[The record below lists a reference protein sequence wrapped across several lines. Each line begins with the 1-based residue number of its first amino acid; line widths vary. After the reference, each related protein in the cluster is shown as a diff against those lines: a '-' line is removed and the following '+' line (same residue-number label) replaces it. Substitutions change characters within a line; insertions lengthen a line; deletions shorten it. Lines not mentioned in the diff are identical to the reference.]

1 LSHRRNTYYSVTVYK
16 QTHVEGLSIRGTLHE
31 IYLKVKQMFK
41 SVFAASAA
49 LFASAGAA
57 LAGPY
62 VNVETNAGWVGD
74 DYTAA
79 TTDLHVGFE
88 GEVGAAGYYVQAG
101 PAIVAVDG
109 QETDTQFS
117 GKAGIGVPVSDALG
131 VYGEMSFLTAEDEDD
146 FGLGGKLGLKYNF

>member
-1 LSHRRNTYYSVTVYK
+1 
-16 QTHVEGLSIRGTLHE
+16 
-31 IYLKVKQMFK
+31 MFK
-41 SVFAASAA
+41 TTIAAAA
-49 LFASAGAA
+49 AAIALAPAAA

-88 GEVGAAGYYVQAG
+88 GEAGSASYYVQAG

-117 GKAGIGVPVSDALG
+117 GKAGVGIPVSDNVG
-131 VYGEMSFLTAEDEDD
+131 VYGELSFLTADDDDD
-146 FGLGGKLGLKYNF
+146 FGVGGKLGLKWNF

>member
-1 LSHRRNTYYSVTVYK
+1 
-16 QTHVEGLSIRGTLHE
+16 
-31 IYLKVKQMFK
+31 MFK
-41 SVFAASAA
+41 TTIAAAA
-49 LFASAGAA
+49 AAIALAPAAA

-88 GEVGAAGYYVQAG
+88 GEVGAASYYVQAG

-109 QETDTQFS
+109 EETDTQFS
-117 GKAGIGVPVSDALG
+117 GKAGIGVPVSDAIG
-131 VYGEMSFLTAEDEDD
+131 VYGELSFLTAEDDDD
-146 FGLGGKLGLKYNF
+146 FGVGGKLGVKYNF

>member
-1 LSHRRNTYYSVTVYK
+1 
-16 QTHVEGLSIRGTLHE
+16 
-31 IYLKVKQMFK
+31 MFK
-41 SVFAASAA
+41 TTIAAAA
-49 LFASAGAA
+49 AAIALAPAAA

-74 DYTAA
+74 DYTSA

-88 GEVGAAGYYVQAG
+88 GEAGAASYYVQAG

-109 QETDTQFS
+109 QDTDTQFS
-117 GKAGIGVPVSDALG
+117 GKAGLGFPVSDAIG

-146 FGLGGKLGLKYNF
+146 FGLGGKLGVKYNF

>member
-1 LSHRRNTYYSVTVYK
+1 
-16 QTHVEGLSIRGTLHE
+16 
-31 IYLKVKQMFK
+31 MFK
-41 SVFAASAA
+41 SVFAATAA
-49 LFASAGAA
+49 LSMSAGAA

-79 TTDLHVGFE
+79 TTDIHVGFE
-88 GEVGAAGYYVQAG
+88 GEAGTASYYVQAG

-109 QETDTQFS
+109 EETDTQFS
-117 GKAGIGVPVSDALG
+117 GKVGVGVPVSDALG

-146 FGLGGKLGLKYNF
+146 FGLGGKLGVKYNF

>member
-1 LSHRRNTYYSVTVYK
+1 
-16 QTHVEGLSIRGTLHE
+16 
-31 IYLKVKQMFK
+31 MFK
-41 SVFAASAA
+41 TTIAAAA
-49 LFASAGAA
+49 AAIALAPAAA

-88 GEVGAAGYYVQAG
+88 GEAGAASYYVQAG

-109 QETDTQFS
+109 EETDTQFS
-117 GKAGIGVPVSDALG
+117 GKAGVGVPVSDALG
-131 VYGEMSFLTAEDEDD
+131 VYGEMSFLTADNDDD
-146 FGLGGKLGLKYNF
+146 FGVGGKLGLKYSF